1 MFQVNKED
9 LTIVCTRGD
18 VGTFTVGATIG
29 GSRYIFR
36 NGDVVRFKVCEKKN
50 YANVV
55 ISRDFPAVEGDNL
68 VEIHLN
74 KEDTKFGGV
83 INKPTDYWY
92 EIILN
97 DDTNPQTIIGH
108 TVEEGAKIFTLLP
121 EGGEVNE

>member
-1 MFQVNKED
+1 MFFVNKED
-9 LTIVCTRGD
+9 LTINCTRGD

-29 GSRYIFR
+29 GERYTFR
-36 NGDVVRFKVCEKKN
+36 SGDIVRLKVCEKKN
-50 YANVV
+50 YSNVV
-55 ISRDFPAVEGDNL
+55 LSKDFNAVEGANF

-97 DDTNPQTIIGH
+97 DDTKPQTIIGH
-108 TVEEGAKIFTLLP
+108 TEEGAKVFKLFP
-121 EGGEVNE
+121 EGGDVSE